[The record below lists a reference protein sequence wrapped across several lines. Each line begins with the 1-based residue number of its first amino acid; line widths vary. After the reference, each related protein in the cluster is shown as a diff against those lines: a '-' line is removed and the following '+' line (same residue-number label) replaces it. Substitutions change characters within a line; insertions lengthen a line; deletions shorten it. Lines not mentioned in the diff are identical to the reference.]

1 MKSKCSR
8 WKDGI
13 YDSELEIEIAAT
25 KSMNDGYHEMLHKI
39 ISSDKGSDNS
49 CLLSNKPKN

>member
-1 MKSKCSR
+1 LIRRRYK
-8 WKDGI
+8 WEDGI
-13 YDSELEIEIAAT
+13 YDSEIEIAAT

-49 CLLSNKPKN
+49 CLLSDKPKY

>member
-1 MKSKCSR
+1 MKSKRYR
-8 WKDGI
+8 WKYGI
-13 YDSELEIEIAAT
+13 FDSEIEIAAT
-25 KSMNDGYHEMLHKI
+25 KSMEDGYHEMLHKI

>member
-13 YDSELEIEIAAT
+13 YDSELEIAAT